1 MWAALGWRLISA
13 AGGDQAAVRP
23 LSTHAFALELVLL
36 YPLPHKFVFSSRAPQ
51 SPADVG

>member
-23 LSTHAFALELVLL
+23 LWSNKDPSNGWNLRYIFDGDCANRK
-36 YPLPHKFVFSSRAPQ
+36 Y
-51 SPADVG
+51 